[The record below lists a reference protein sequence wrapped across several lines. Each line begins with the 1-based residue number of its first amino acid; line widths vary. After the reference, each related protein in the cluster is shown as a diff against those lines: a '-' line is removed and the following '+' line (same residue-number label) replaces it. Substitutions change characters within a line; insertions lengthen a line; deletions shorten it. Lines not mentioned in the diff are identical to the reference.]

1 MKGSKFLQDFKAFAL
16 KGNVMDLAVGVI
28 IGGAFG
34 KIVSSLVADVIMPLL
49 GLLVGGINFT
59 DLHFTLK
66 AAKEVDG
73 VLEPA
78 VLLNYGKF
86 LQSAFDFLIIAFS
99 IFLFIRLLSRLKT
112 KETRKRPPLRHRHRP
127 RLRKKSSCSTRYAI
141 CCPNRLRNPN
151 E

>member
-1 MKGSKFLQDFKAFAL
+1 MKGSKFLQEFKAFAL
-16 KGNVMDLAVGVI
+16 KGNVMDLAVGVV

-49 GLLVGGINFT
+49 GLLIGGINFT

-86 LQSAFDFLIIAFS
+86 LQSAFDFLVIAFS
-99 IFLFIRLLSRLKT
+99 IFLFIRLLSKLQT
-112 KETRKRPPLRHRHRP
+112 KKDKEAAAAPAPEPPAPSKEEQLLTEIRD
-127 RLRKKSSCSTRYAI
+127 LLSESAKK
-141 CCPNRLRNPN
+141 
-151 E
+151 

>member
-59 DLHFTLK
+59 DLHITLK

-73 VLEPA
+73 VLQPA
-78 VLLNYGKF
+78 VLLNYGNF
-86 LQSAFDFLIIAFS
+86 LQSAFDFLVIAFS
-99 IFLFIRLLSRLKT
+99 IFLFIRLLSKLQT
-112 KETRKRPPLRHRHRP
+112 K
-127 RLRKKSSCSTRYAI
+127 KKAEEASASAAE
-141 CCPNRLRNPN
+141 PAAQAPAAN
-151 E
+151 EELLTQIRDLLQEIAKK

>member
-1 MKGSKFLQDFKAFAL
+1 MKKNFWGEFREFAM
-16 KGNVMDLAVGVI
+16 KGNVMDMAVGVI

-59 DLHFTLK
+59 DLHVTLK

-73 VLEPA
+73 VLQPA
-78 VLLNYGKF
+78 VLLNYGNF

-99 IFLFIRLLSRLKT
+99 IFLFIRLLSKLQT
-112 KETRKRPPLRHRHRP
+112 KRDKAAAEAPAPEPPAPSKEEQLLTEIRD
-127 RLRKKSSCSTRYAI
+127 LLADKK
-141 CCPNRLRNPN
+141 N
-151 E
+151 

>member
-1 MKGSKFLQDFKAFAL
+1 MKGNKFLQDFKAFAL

-49 GLLVGGINFT
+49 GLLIGGINFS

-73 VLEPA
+73 VMQPA
-78 VLLNYGKF
+78 VLLNYGNF

-99 IFLFIRLLSRLKT
+99 IFLFIRLLAKLQT
-112 KETRKRPPLRHRHRP
+112 KRDKAAAEAPAPEPPAPSKEEVLLTEIRD
-127 RLRKKSSCSTRYAI
+127 LLAESAKK
-141 CCPNRLRNPN
+141 N
-151 E
+151 

>member
-59 DLHFTLK
+59 DLH
-66 AAKEVDG
+66 
-73 VLEPA
+73 
-78 VLLNYGKF
+78 
-86 LQSAFDFLIIAFS
+86 
-99 IFLFIRLLSRLKT
+99 
-112 KETRKRPPLRHRHRP
+112 
-127 RLRKKSSCSTRYAI
+127 
-141 CCPNRLRNPN
+141 
-151 E
+151 

>member
-1 MKGSKFLQDFKAFAL
+1 
-16 KGNVMDLAVGVI
+16 
-28 IGGAFG
+28 
-34 KIVSSLVADVIMPLL
+34 
-49 GLLVGGINFT
+49 NFT

-99 IFLFIRLLSRLKT
+99 IFLFIRLLSRLQT
-112 KETRKRPPLRHRHRP
+112 KRDKEAAAAPAPEPPAPSKEEQLLTEIRD
-127 RLRKKSSCSTRYAI
+127 LLADKK
-141 CCPNRLRNPN
+141 N
-151 E
+151 